1 MMGTDC
7 VSSNRLS
14 FGYPGEVASLA
25 QGQPDVCNKNVMS
38 NDSDQQERDA
48 IRAVLSGNA
57 NAYRVVVDRY
67 QRPIYN
73 LMLRMSGSE
82 AEALDL
88 SQEAFIKAY
97 QNITKFNGCARF
109 FPWLYSISMNVA
121 HDYLRRKKIAPVS
134 YEAEPEEEVGD
145 YTEESEKM
153 CLRLDAARLNAAVLK
168 LPEDY
173 REAVMLR
180 YHHELSF
187 QEVAD
192 ALGLTLSGAK
202 MRVSRGLGRLR
213 LMLREKNHAE

>member
-1 MMGTDC
+1 MHR
-7 VSSNRLS
+7 NK
-14 FGYPGEVASLA
+14 
-25 QGQPDVCNKNVMS
+25 DVTS
-38 NDSDQQERDA
+38 NDAEHQERDA

-57 NAYRVVVDRY
+57 NAYRVIVDRH

-97 QNITKFNGCARF
+97 QNINKFNGSARF

-121 HDYLRRKKIAPVS
+121 RDYLRRKKTAPVS
-134 YEAEPEEEVGD
+134 YEEDPEEEVGD
-145 YTEESEKM
+145 YAEESEKM
-153 CLRLDAARLNAAVLK
+153 CQRLDAARLSAAVLK

-180 YHHELSF
+180 YHHELSL

-213 LMLREKNHAE
+213 LMLREQNHAIR